1 MRSVHDLAVRALPM
15 DSAEEIERTAQDL
28 LRAAR
33 EVVILEGQNQIIVTR
48 AITNPSDLAVKIFKR
63 RETEAGRLPPHAGPP
78 REALPGG
85 VDPHPAAGPAP
96 LARHPR
102 PPPNAA
108 APPPAP

>member
-63 RETEAGRLPPHAGPP
+63 RETEAGRLLPHAGPP
-78 REALPGG
+78 REAPQGRCYR
-85 VDPHPAAGPAP
+85 DPAARRA
-96 LARHPR
+96 LAATQPEPPR
-102 PPPNAA
+102 NRARRSRCT
-108 APPPAP
+108 